1 MQVKSDFT
9 KENTPQVSIGLK
21 HFILTLAMNEVR
33 HSGSFKKRKK
43 LLKAYCKSDNLEY
56 ITLVYNLNLFF
67 ELLEDYLRTEDPA
80 LFGFLKLQAGFCFI
94 DMQDFHLL
102 QLIHTVHRSAP
113 KNTTSYSNES
123 FSNSSSVRTGMV
135 GGHLIGLD

>member
-1 MQVKSDFT
+1 MQVNSDFT

-43 LLKAYCKSDNLEY
+43 LLKAYCESDNLEY
-56 ITLVYNLNLFF
+56 TTLAYNLNLFF
-67 ELLEDYLRTEDPA
+67 ELLEDYLRTDDPA
-80 LFGFLKLQAGFCFI
+80 LFGFLKLQAWFCFI
-94 DMQDFHLL
+94 DVQDFHLL
-102 QLIHTVHRSAP
+102 QLIHTGKRS
-113 KNTTSYSNES
+113 TTKDVSPYSSEF